1 MTLSDVELIQRT
13 LAGDETAFGF
23 LVDKY
28 KGAVHALAYRKLGDF
43 QLAEEIAQ
51 DTFLTAYQKLGT
63 LRNHTHFPGWLYVI
77 ASRCCLM
84 WQRKKRPQVHFI
96 SEMKTG
102 EMDSLAQ
109 RGHAEKQTHQQ
120 VHDALESL
128 PESERTVLTLH
139 YFGGMTGKEIAQFIG
154 TSPGAVL
161 NRLYRAR
168 ARLKEEMIPMIR
180 AISGMIQLPPTF
192 TQQLIRQIR
201 ELQPTPSPNGKP
213 LVPWIA
219 ATTVVVIALFIGFGQ
234 RQMTSFQRPYS
245 LDAPESATMVEIVD
259 APVIESPTAE
269 QPRLARGPSSNA
281 AKTGSGN
288 QKDEAVLANS
298 MEPPTRA
305 RSEYAALKRMNGP
318 YGGPIR
324 SLLVTP
330 EGTVFAGEESH
341 LYQSVN
347 GGESWTQVHTP
358 LEDFPFGSSLTSLTA
373 INDRLYAMGNYVVSS
388 MDGGKSWTS
397 DPRFG
402 EEKDGYCGIAIIKG
416 TLYAGSRERGVLR
429 SNDDGHTWIPMNEGL
444 TDSSDPQSENVPGI
458 GIIPEPMINTFLA
471 AGTTFYVGTESG
483 AYRHKAGADLWEPLY
498 ASMIADESAAPKP
511 SNNPAPPFSSVRWLS
526 VDGDTL
532 YLATNM
538 ALFRSSN
545 GGTSWKQIPW
555 KKDFPSGLIMSI
567 AAAGDTIY
575 VGVSPRGVFR
585 TNDDGRSWLPSSAG
599 IADSTVHDVEGLDGA
614 VYASGPFNVSRST
627 DSGKSW
633 ETIHNGLPD
642 GTDYNVQ
649 QLVVSNGILYS
660 VLNTHAG
667 QIYRWIET
675 TDSWLRV
682 TVDERLKNITSLT
695 VHGTTFYAGT
705 DQNGV
710 LRSLDGGETWVNL
723 GLHGKRINVLA
734 VDGKTILAGTD
745 AEGIFRLKNGRKT
758 WHQLDVDP
766 SIYSAR
772 DMVVIGGVLYA
783 AGYVRGTPGPG
794 VPDYLNNSDVLRSLD
809 GGDSWERVNGGL
821 QARQKVTSLAVDNSI
836 LYASD
841 GVQIF
846 RLPRESNTWE
856 PVSTRFSRAPPYMQC
871 LAVDG
876 VRLYAGTLGFGVFQV
891 SLDAELEKP

>member
-51 DTFLTAYQKLGT
+51 DTFLAAYQKLRT

-96 SEMKTG
+96 GEMKTG

-109 RGHAEKQTHQQ
+109 RRHAEEQTQQ
-120 VHDALESL
+120 QLRDALENL

-139 YFGGMTGKEIAQFIG
+139 YFGGMSGKEIAQFIG

-168 ARLKEEMIPMIR
+168 ARLKEEIMPVIR
-180 AISGMIQLPPTF
+180 ATSGVIQLPPTF
-192 TQQLIRQIR
+192 TQQLVGKIR
-201 ELQPTPSPNGKP
+201 ELQPPSAPSGKP
-213 LVPWIA
+213 IFPWITA
-219 ATTVVVIALFIGFGQ
+219 ATLTVIALFIGFGQ

-259 APVIESPTAE
+259 ASVVESPTAE
-269 QPRLARGPSSNA
+269 KPRLAHGTSPNSG
-281 AKTGSGN
+281 KTAIGN
-288 QKDEAVLANS
+288 QKDAAVFAES

-358 LEDFPFGSSLTSLTA
+358 LEEFPFGSSLTSLTA
-373 INDRLYAMGNYVVSS
+373 INDRLYAMGSYVVSS
-388 MDGGKSWTS
+388 MDGGKSWTT

-402 EEKDGYCGIAIIKG
+402 EEKDGYCGIAIVED
-416 TLYAGSRERGVLR
+416 TLYFGSRQRGVLR
-429 SNDDGHTWIPMNEGL
+429 SNDSGQTWIPMNEGL
-444 TDSSDPQSENVPGI
+444 SDSLNPRPTNSVQTTSA
-458 GIIPEPMINTFLA
+458 PMFNTLLA
-471 AGTTFYVGTESG
+471 AGKTLYLGTESG
-483 AYRHKAGADLWEPLY
+483 AFRRQAGEDLWEPLF
-498 ASMIADESAAPKP
+498 ATMIADESAAPKP
-511 SNNPAPPFSSVRWLS
+511 PNDPAPPFSSVRWLS
-526 VDGDTL
+526 ADGGTL
-532 YLATNM
+532 YLATNL
-538 ALFRSSN
+538 ALYRSSN

-555 KKDFPSGLIMSI
+555 KKDFPPGLVLSI
-567 AAAGDTIY
+567 AGDGDTVY

-614 VYASGPFNVSRST
+614 VYASGPFNISRST
-627 DSGKSW
+627 NGGISW

-642 GTDYNVQ
+642 HTNYNVR

-667 QIYRWIET
+667 QIYQWIEA

-682 TVDERLKNITSLT
+682 AVDKRLKNITSLT
-695 VHGTTFYAGT
+695 VNGTTFYAGT
-705 DQNGV
+705 DQDGV
-710 LRSLDGGETWVNL
+710 LRSLDGGETWVDL

-734 VDGKTILAGTD
+734 VDGKTIFAGTD
-745 AEGIFRLKNGRKT
+745 GEGIFRLKNGGKT
-758 WHQLDVDP
+758 WQQLDVDP

-772 DMVVIGGVLYA
+772 DMVVVGGVPYA
-783 AGYVRGTPGPG
+783 TGYMRGPPGPG
-794 VPDYLNNSDVLRSLD
+794 VPDYIHNSDVLRSLD
-809 GGDSWERVNGGL
+809 GGDSWEKVNSGL
-821 QARQKVTSLAVDNSI
+821 QAWQEVTSLAVDKSI

-841 GVQIF
+841 GLQIF

-856 PVSTRFSRAPPYMQC
+856 PVSTRFSSVPPYMQC

-876 VRLYAGTLGFGVFQV
+876 VGLYAGTLGFGVFQV

>member
-1 MTLSDVELIQRT
+1 MILSDVELIQRT

-51 DTFLTAYQKLGT
+51 DTFLAAYRKLRT

-84 WQRKKRPQVHFI
+84 WQRKNRPQVQSI
-96 SEMKTG
+96 GEMNSR

-109 RGHAEKQTHQQ
+109 RRHAEKQTQQ
-120 VHDALESL
+120 QLHDALESL

-161 NRLYRAR
+161 NRPYRAR
-168 ARLKEEMIPMIR
+168 ARLKEEMIR
-180 AISGMIQLPPTF
+180 ATSSMIQLPPTF
-192 TQQLIRQIR
+192 TQQLVRQIR
-201 ELQPTPSPNGKP
+201 ELQPTPSPSGKP
-213 LVPWIA
+213 IFPWIA

-245 LDAPESATMVEIVD
+245 LDALESATMVEIVD
-259 APVIESPTAE
+259 APVVESPTAE
-269 QPRLARGPSSNA
+269 QPRLAHGTSSNSG
-281 AKTGSGN
+281 KTSSGN
-288 QKDEAVLANS
+288 RKDDAVFADS
-298 MEPPTRA
+298 MVPPTRA
-305 RSEYAALKRMNGP
+305 ISEYAALKRMNGP

-330 EGTVFAGEESH
+330 EGTVFAGTESH

-347 GGESWTQVHTP
+347 GGKSWTQVHTP
-358 LEDFPFGSSLTSLTA
+358 LEDFPFGSSLRSLTA
-373 INDRLYAMGNYVVSS
+373 INNRLYAMGNYVVSS
-388 MDGGKSWTS
+388 MDAGKSWTS

-402 EEKDGYCGIAIIKG
+402 EEKDGYCGIAIVED
-416 TLYAGSRERGVLR
+416 TLYFGSRQRGVLR
-429 SNDDGHTWIPMNEGL
+429 SDDDGKTWISMNEGL
-444 TDSSDPQSENVPGI
+444 TDSADPQSENAPGI
-458 GIIPEPMINTFLA
+458 GVIPEPMINTFLA
-471 AGTTFYVGTESG
+471 AGTTLYVGTESG
-483 AYRHKAGADLWEPLY
+483 AYRRKAGADLWEPLY
-498 ASMIADESAAPKP
+498 AAMILDESAAPKQ

-538 ALFRSSN
+538 ALFRSAN
-545 GGTSWKQIPW
+545 GGTSWKQISW
-555 KKDFPSGLIMSI
+555 KKDFLSGLIMSI

-585 TNDDGRSWLPSSAG
+585 TNDDGKSWLPSSAG
-599 IADSTVHDVEGLDGA
+599 IAKSTVHDVEGLDGT

-627 DSGKSW
+627 DGGKSW

-642 GTDYNVQ
+642 GTYYNVQ
-649 QLVVSNGILYS
+649 QLVVSDGLLYS

-705 DQNGV
+705 DQDGV

-734 VDGKTILAGTD
+734 VDGKTVFAGTD
-745 AEGIFRLKNGRKT
+745 GEGIFRLKNGGKT
-758 WHQLDVDP
+758 WQQLDVNP

-772 DMVVIGGVLYA
+772 DMVVIGGILYA
-783 AGYVRGTPGPG
+783 AGYMRGTPGPG
-794 VPDYLNNSDVLRSLD
+794 VPDYLRNSDVLRSLD

-821 QARQKVTSLAVDNSI
+821 QARQEVTSLAVDNSI

-856 PVSTRFSRAPPYMQC
+856 PVSARFSRVPPYMQC
-871 LAVDG
+871 LGVDG
-876 VRLYAGTLGFGVFQV
+876 VRLYAGTLEFGVFQV
-891 SLDAELEKP
+891 SLDDEFEKP

>member
-13 LAGDETAFGF
+13 LEGDETAFGF

-51 DTFLTAYQKLGT
+51 DTFLAAYQKLGT
-63 LRNHTHFPGWLYVI
+63 LRNHSHFPGWLYVI

-96 SEMKTG
+96 GEMKTG

-109 RGHAEKQTHQQ
+109 TRHAEKQTHQQ
-120 VHDALESL
+120 LRDALESL

-139 YFGGMTGKEIAQFIG
+139 YFGGMSGKEIAQFIG

-168 ARLKEEMIPMIR
+168 ARLKEEIMPIIR
-180 AISGMIQLPPTF
+180 ATSGVIQLPPTF
-192 TQQLIRQIR
+192 TQQLVGKIR
-201 ELQPTPSPNGKP
+201 ELQPPSAPSGKP
-213 LVPWIA
+213 IFPWITA
-219 ATTVVVIALFIGFGQ
+219 ATLTVIALLIGIGQ

-259 APVIESPTAE
+259 APVVESPTAE
-269 QPRLARGPSSNA
+269 QPLVTHGTSSNSG
-281 AKTGSGN
+281 KTGSGN
-288 QKDEAVLANS
+288 QKDDAVLANS
-298 MEPPTRA
+298 TEPPKRA

-318 YGGPIR
+318 YGGSIR
-324 SLLVTP
+324 SLLITP
-330 EGTVFAGEESH
+330 EGTVFAGEESR
-341 LYQSVN
+341 LYRSVN
-347 GGESWTQVHTP
+347 GGETWIQVHTP

-388 MDGGKSWTS
+388 MDGGKSWAS

-402 EEKDGYCGIAIIKG
+402 EEKNGYCGIAIVED
-416 TLYAGSRERGVLR
+416 TLYFGSRQRGVLR
-429 SNDDGHTWIPMNEGL
+429 SNDGGQSWIAMNEGL

-471 AGTTFYVGTESG
+471 AGTTLYVGTESG
-483 AYRHKAGADLWEPLY
+483 AYRREAGADRWEPLY
-498 ASMIADESAAPKP
+498 AAMILDESAAPKP
-511 SNNPAPPFSSVRWLS
+511 SNNAAQRFSSVRWLS
-526 VDGDTL
+526 VDGGTL

-538 ALFRSSN
+538 ALYRSSN
-545 GGTSWKQIPW
+545 GGNSWKQISW
-555 KKDFPSGLIMSI
+555 KEDFPSGLIMSI

-585 TNDDGRSWLPSSAG
+585 SINGGQSWMSTSSG
-599 IADSTVHDVEGLDGA
+599 IANTAVSDVEGLDGA
-614 VYASGPFNVSRST
+614 VYASGAFNVSRST
-627 DSGKSW
+627 DGGKSW

-642 GTDYNVQ
+642 GTDYNVR

-682 TVDERLKNITSLT
+682 AVDKRLKNITSLT
-695 VHGTTFYAGT
+695 ANGTTFYAGT
-705 DQNGV
+705 DQDGV
-710 LRSLDGGETWVNL
+710 LRSLDGGETWVDL
-723 GLHGKRINVLA
+723 GLLGKRITVLA
-734 VDGKTILAGTD
+734 VDGETIFAGTD
-745 AEGIFRLKNGRKT
+745 GEGIFRLKNGSKT
-758 WHQLDVDP
+758 WQQLDVDP

-772 DMVVIGGVLYA
+772 DMMVIGGILYA
-783 AGYVRGTPGPG
+783 AGYIRGTPGPG
-794 VPDYLNNSDVLRSLD
+794 VPDYLSNSDVLRSLD
-809 GGDSWERVNGGL
+809 GGDSWDKVNGGL
-821 QARQKVTSLAVDNSI
+821 QAWQEVTSLAVDKSI

-856 PVSTRFSRAPPYMQC
+856 PVSARFSRVPPYMQC